1 MQHATVAGEG
11 DMAANRRENGS
22 GAVAAAPT
30 CPTGAE
36 LHIKEA
42 VIHLSLSALMVSDLA
57 GHITD
62 VNPAFLRLWG
72 YERRDD
78 ILGRTLADFVL
89 DGPEAREMVEQL
101 SRCGAWSGEHIAVCR
116 NGALRVVQHSARL
129 VTDQLGNP
137 FCLVSS
143 FLDVTERAEARQ
155 SLRASEAR
163 YRNIVDAVPV
173 GIILTDAR
181 GAITFY
187 SPQAR
192 VMFGVA
198 DDQAALGVNYRD
210 WVVPGQLPNL
220 EAARGAEPTGDPGA
234 TPPFELRLRRAD
246 GTEFWAEAAAVIL
259 DEDAPTGEAHHG
271 SLIVVRDV
279 SDRRQAEDAL
289 AHYARD
295 LERSNQELEQFAYV
309 ASHDLQEPLRMVA
322 SYVQLLAKDYGGQLN
337 ADADEY
343 IAFAVDG
350 AKRMQRLIDDLLAYS
365 RVGTRGQAFQ
375 LVNCEEVLG
384 EVLSSLRLAIEES
397 GARITAGPL
406 PTVCGDRGQIY
417 QLLQNLLANAI
428 KFHAA
433 APPAIHISAD
443 LQPADRTQGG
453 SPEGAHWLFAVRDNG
468 IGIEPQYNK
477 RIFVIFQRLHS
488 RTHYSG
494 TGIGLAICKKI
505 VERHG
510 GQIWVESAPGYGS
523 TFYFT
528 LPGAS
533 LSGAATCA
541 QHHDGTQQHQ

>member
-1 MQHATVAGEG
+1 
-11 DMAANRRENGS
+11 MAANRRKNGS
-22 GAVAAAPT
+22 EAAAAVSI

-36 LHIKEA
+36 IQIKEA
-42 VIHLSLSALMVSDLA
+42 VIQLSLSALMVSDLA

-72 YERRDD
+72 YDSRAD

-89 DGPEAREMVEQL
+89 DGPEAKEMLDQL
-101 SRCGAWSGEHIAVCR
+101 GRYGAWNGEHIAVCR

-129 VTDQLGNP
+129 VTDRLGNP
-137 FCLVSS
+137 LCLASS

-173 GIILTDAR
+173 GIILTDQR
-181 GAITFY
+181 GNITFY

-192 VMFGVA
+192 AMFGVA
-198 DDQAALGVNYRD
+198 DDQAALGANYRD
-210 WVVPGQLPNL
+210 WIVPGQPQNL
-220 EAARGAEPTGDPGA
+220 ACPPSAAPGTELGTELGAEPRADPGA
-234 TPPFELRLRRAD
+234 TPPVELRLRRAD
-246 GTEFWAEAAAVIL
+246 GTEFWAEVAAVIL
-259 DEDAPTGEAHHG
+259 DEGGPADESRHG
-271 SLIVVRDV
+271 SLIVVHNV
-279 SDRRQAEDAL
+279 SDRKQAQEAL

-322 SYVQLLAKDYGGQLN
+322 AYVQLLAKDYGGQLG

-343 IAFAVDG
+343 IDFAVDG

-365 RVGTRGQAFQ
+365 RVGTRGQAFRP
-375 LVNCEEVLG
+375 VNCEEVLR

-397 GARITAGPL
+397 GATVAAGPL
-406 PTVCGDRGQIY
+406 PVVCGDRGQIY

-428 KFHAA
+428 KFRAA
-433 APPAIHISAD
+433 VPPAIHVSAE
-443 LQPADRTQGG
+443 LQPAESIQGG
-453 SPEGAHWLFAVRDNG
+453 SGDQARWLFSVRDNG

-528 LPGAS
+528 LPVSA
-533 LSGAATCA
+533 LPGAATCA
-541 QHHDGTQQHQ
+541 QNHDGTQH